1 MKYGSLH
8 FQINIQILVVN
19 YLEMNSV
26 NSVNLMSEVRD
37 IINKVAKL
45 EKTESVTR
53 YLDELHKYYK
63 TLDNVPANLMNGNIK
78 YNSID

>member
-1 MKYGSLH
+1 
-8 FQINIQILVVN
+8 
-19 YLEMNSV
+19 
-26 NSVNLMSEVRD
+26 MSEVRD
-37 IINKVAKL
+37 IINKVPKL